1 MIADISPLL
10 GFIAGVLSFLNP
22 CVLPLIP
29 IVFGSA
35 QSSHPLGPVALG
47 VGLALSSTAIGLFIA
62 TIGFSIGLD
71 ERVFRPV
78 GGTLLAAAGIV
89 LLLPALQHRFAT
101 ASAPIGNW
109 ASNRMA
115 QGGESGLLGQF
126 SIGALLGFVWIPCV
140 GPTLGAASVLAAQ
153 GESLG
158 QVAAV
163 MFAFGIGAA
172 IPLVLI
178 GTLSG
183 KALAGRRKALGSLGS
198 RGKQLLGTALVV
210 VGVLVVSG
218 TDRLLEAYLTQTA
231 PDWLVAL
238 TTRY

>member
-1 MIADISPLL
+1 MIADVGPLL
-10 GFIAGVLSFLNP
+10 GLVAGVLSFLNP

-29 IVFGSA
+29 IVFASA
-35 QSSHPLGPVALG
+35 QSRHPLGPVALG

-71 ERVFRPV
+71 ERVLRPA
-78 GGTLLAAAGIV
+78 GGTLLAAAGVV
-89 LLLPALQHRFAT
+89 LLLPALQHRFAS

-115 QGGESGLLGQF
+115 QGGADGLLGQF
-126 SIGALLGFVWIPCV
+126 SIGSLLGLVWIPCV
-140 GPTLGAASVLAAQ
+140 GPTLGAATMLAGQ
-153 GESLG
+153 GENLG
-158 QVAAV
+158 RVAAV

-178 GTLSG
+178 GTQSA
-183 KALAGRRKALGSLGS
+183 KALASRRKALGSFGT
-198 RGKQLLGTALVV
+198 RGKQLLGIMLVV

-218 TDRLLEAYLTQTA
+218 TDRLLEAYLTQA
-231 PDWLVAL
+231 SPDWLVSL

>member
-1 MIADISPLL
+1 MIADVGPLL
-10 GFIAGVLSFLNP
+10 GLVAGVLSFLNP

-29 IVFGSA
+29 IVFASA
-35 QSSHPLGPVALG
+35 QSRHPLGPVALG

-71 ERVFRPV
+71 ERVLRPA
-78 GGTLLAAAGIV
+78 GGTLLAAAGVV
-89 LLLPALQHRFAT
+89 LLLPALQHRFAR

-115 QGGESGLLGQF
+115 QGGADGLLGQF
-126 SIGALLGFVWIPCV
+126 SIGSLLGLVWIPCV
-140 GPTLGAASVLAAQ
+140 GPTLGAATMLAGQ
-153 GESLG
+153 GENLG
-158 QVAAV
+158 RVAAV

-178 GTLSG
+178 GTQSA
-183 KALAGRRKALGSLGS
+183 KALASRRKALGSFGT
-198 RGKQLLGTALVV
+198 RGKQLLGIMLVV

-218 TDRLLEAYLTQTA
+218 TDRLLEAYLTQA
-231 PDWLVAL
+231 SPDWLVSL

>member
-1 MIADISPLL
+1 MIADVGPLL
-10 GFIAGVLSFLNP
+10 GLVAGVLSFLNP

-29 IVFGSA
+29 IVFASA
-35 QSSHPLGPVALG
+35 QSRHPLGPVALG
-47 VGLALSSTAIGLFIA
+47 VGLALSSMAIGLFIA

-71 ERVFRPV
+71 ERVLRPA
-78 GGTLLAAAGIV
+78 GGTLLAAAGVV
-89 LLLPALQHRFAT
+89 LLLPALQHRFAS

-115 QGGESGLLGQF
+115 QGGADGLLGQF
-126 SIGALLGFVWIPCV
+126 SIGSLLGLVWIPCV
-140 GPTLGAASVLAAQ
+140 GPTLGAATMLAGQ
-153 GESLG
+153 GENLG

-178 GTLSG
+178 GTLSA
-183 KALAGRRKALGSLGS
+183 KALASRRKALGSFGT
-198 RGKQLLGTALVV
+198 RGKQLLGIMLVV

-218 TDRLLEAYLTQTA
+218 TDRLLEAYLTQA
-231 PDWLVAL
+231 SPDWLVSL

>member
-1 MIADISPLL
+1 MIADISVLL
-10 GFIAGVLSFLNP
+10 GFLAGLLSFLNP

-29 IVFGSA
+29 IVLASA
-35 QSSHPLGPVALG
+35 QSRHPLGPVALG
-47 VGLALSSTAIGLFIA
+47 GGLALSSTAIGLFIA

-115 QGGESGLLGQF
+115 QSGESVLLGQF
-126 SIGALLGFVWIPCV
+126 SIGALLGLVWIPCV
-140 GPTLGAASVLAAQ
+140 GPTLGAATVLAAQ
-153 GESLG
+153 GVNLG
-158 QVAAV
+158 QVASV
-163 MFAFGIGAA
+163 MLAFGIGAA
-172 IPLVLI
+172 IPLILI
-178 GTLSG
+178 GMLSAKALSG
-183 KALAGRRKALGSLGS
+183 KRKTLSSFGN
-198 RGKQLLGTALVV
+198 RGKQLLGILLVL
-210 VGVLVVSG
+210 VGALVVSG
-218 TDRLLEAYLTQTA
+218 TDRLLEAYLTQA
-231 PDWLVAL
+231 SPNWLIEL